1 MTVVIVNE
9 IEGGNQEL
17 YEQVNPKVMPGGN
30 LPDGCQ
36 LHIAGPVDNG
46 WRVITVW
53 DSEDQFQQFRDEKLI
68 PAIREAGSEETIAPH
83 ISADPVHNLITA

>member
-1 MTVVIVNE
+1 MAVVIVNE
-9 IEGGNQEL
+9 MEGGSQDL
-17 YEQVNPKVMPGGN
+17 YDEVNPKVMEGGN

-36 LHIAGPVDNG
+36 LHIAGPYENG

-53 DSEDQFQQFRDEKLI
+53 DSEERFQQFREEKLL
-68 PAIREAGSEETIAPH
+68 PALREAGGEDRIVPS

>member
-1 MTVVIVNE
+1 MAVVIVNE
-9 IEGGNQEL
+9 IEGADQGF
-17 YEQVNPKVMPGGN
+17 YDQVNPKVMPGGQ

-36 LHIAGPVDNG
+36 VHIAGPVEGG

-68 PAIREAGSEETIAPH
+68 PALRETGGEGRIAPA
-83 ISADPVHNLITA
+83 ITSSPVHKLLIA